1 MTGIYALLFEPVLA
15 FGHIQIAGVITAIAA
30 VLIGIRVIWLRGVK
44 PIVEFVRAIV
54 RAADALEEAVPTLRE
69 IADEFKPNTGRS
81 LVDVIRRMDKNI
93 HTNAENAAITY
104 RAVTSIEGIDPNVLQ
119 SFEPLEDTPPPE
131 NK

>member
-1 MTGIYALLFEPVLA
+1 MLSDIN
-15 FGHIQIAGVITAIAA
+15 QIAETIGLIA
-30 VLIGIRVIWLRGVK
+30 GILMGIWLIWRYGVR
-44 PIVEFVRAIV
+44 PIVKLVRTLV

-81 LVDVIRRMDKNI
+81 LIDVIRRMDKNI

-104 RAVTSIEGIDPNVLQ
+104 RAVVSIEGVDPNVLQ
-119 SFEPLEDTPPPE
+119 TFGPLEDTPPPD